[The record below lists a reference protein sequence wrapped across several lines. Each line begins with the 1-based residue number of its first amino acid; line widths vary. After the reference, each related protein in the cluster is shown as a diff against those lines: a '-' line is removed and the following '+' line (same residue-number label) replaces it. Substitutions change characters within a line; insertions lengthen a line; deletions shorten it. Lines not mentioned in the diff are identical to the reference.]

1 MNAILALALVL
12 VVMMFIVG
20 GKQGLANFFALA
32 ANALLMILVVILMA
46 SGFNPIIVAVIFG
59 LIILAATIFLST
71 NQLNVAGPAFVSAL
85 LIMTLLVGLILVVMT
100 LSQTAGFGPEDS
112 ERALKVSRC
121 ILGLVFPHI
130 LIATTLLG
138 TLGAI
143 AEAAIAVAAGMDEIK
158 DQASSAGIKQM
169 GHEII
174 GTALNTLFFGFFGGF
189 SSFLF
194 IWFASLRYPFSQVI
208 NNKIFVGELLQ
219 VLISVIAVILTVPM
233 TTWVVA
239 TRHAHRRKE

>member
-1 MNAILALALVL
+1 MNAILALALL
-12 VVMMFIVG
+12 LLVMMLLIG
-20 GKQGLANFFALA
+20 GKQGLANFFALTV
-32 ANALLMILVVILMA
+32 NALLMILVVILMA
-46 SGFNPIIVAVIFG
+46 SGFNPIILAVVFG
-59 LIILAATIFLST
+59 LIILASTIFLST
-71 NQLNVAGPAFVSAL
+71 SHVAVAGPAFVSAL
-85 LIMTLLVGLILVVMT
+85 LIMTLLVGLIILTMT

-112 ERALKVSRC
+112 ESLEGFSVYIGVS
-121 ILGLVFPHI
+121 FPHI

-158 DQASSAGIKQM
+158 DQASDAGIKQM

-189 SSFLF
+189 SSLF
-194 IWFASLRYPFSQVI
+194 IWFASLRYPFSQII

-219 VLISVIAVILTVPM
+219 ILISAIAVVLTVPM
-233 TTWVVA
+233 TTWVVT
-239 TRHAHRRKE
+239 TRHAHQKKK

>member
-85 LIMTLLVGLILVVMT
+85 LIMTLLVGVILVVMT

-112 ERALKVSRC
+112 ESLEGFSVYIGVS
-121 ILGLVFPHI
+121 FPHI

-189 SSFLF
+189 SSLF

-208 NNKIFVGELLQ
+208 NNKIFVVELLQ

>member
-112 ERALKVSRC
+112 ESLEGFSVYIVVS
-121 ILGLVFPHI
+121 FPQI

-189 SSFLF
+189 SSLF

>member
-112 ERALKVSRC
+112 ESLEGFSVYIGVS
-121 ILGLVFPHI
+121 FPHI

-174 GTALNTLFFGFFGGF
+174 GTALNTLFFGFFWWF
-189 SSFLF
+189 FLF
-194 IWFASLRYPFSQVI
+194 VYLVCFP
-208 NNKIFVGELLQ
+208 
-219 VLISVIAVILTVPM
+219 
-233 TTWVVA
+233 
-239 TRHAHRRKE
+239 

>member
-112 ERALKVSRC
+112 ESLEGFSVYIGVS
-121 ILGLVFPHI
+121 FPHI

-169 GHEII
+169 GH

-189 SSFLF
+189 SSLF

>member
-112 ERALKVSRC
+112 ESLEGFSVYIGVS
-121 ILGLVFPHI
+121 FPHI

-174 GTALNTLFFGFFGGF
+174 GTALHAVLRFFWWF
-189 SSFLF
+189 FLF
-194 IWFASLRYPFSQVI
+194 VYLVCFP
-208 NNKIFVGELLQ
+208 
-219 VLISVIAVILTVPM
+219 
-233 TTWVVA
+233 
-239 TRHAHRRKE
+239 

>member
-85 LIMTLLVGLILVVMT
+85 LIMMLLVGLILVVMT

-112 ERALKVSRC
+112 ESLEGFSVYIGVS
-121 ILGLVFPHI
+121 FPHI

-158 DQASSAGIKQM
+158 DQASSAGIRQM

-189 SSFLF
+189 SSLF

>member
-112 ERALKVSRC
+112 ESLEGFSVYIGVS
-121 ILGLVFPHI
+121 FPHI

-189 SSFLF
+189 SSLK
-194 IWFASLRYPFSQVI
+194 IGRASCRERVFR
-208 NNKIFVGELLQ
+208 
-219 VLISVIAVILTVPM
+219 AV
-233 TTWVVA
+233 
-239 TRHAHRRKE
+239 

>member
-1 MNAILALALVL
+1 MNAILALALL
-12 VVMMFIVG
+12 LLVMMLLIG
-20 GKQGLANFFALA
+20 GKQGLANFFALTV
-32 ANALLMILVVILMA
+32 NALLMILVVILMA
-46 SGFNPIIVAVIFG
+46 SGFNPIILAVVFG
-59 LIILAATIFLST
+59 LIILASTIFLST
-71 NQLNVAGPAFVSAL
+71 SHVAVAGPAFVSAL
-85 LIMTLLVGLILVVMT
+85 LIMTLLVGLIILTMT
-100 LSQTAGFGPEDS
+100 LSQTAGPEDS
-112 ERALKVSRC
+112 ESLEGFSVYIGVS
-121 ILGLVFPHI
+121 FPHI

-158 DQASSAGIKQM
+158 DQASDAGIKQM

-189 SSFLF
+189 SSLF
-194 IWFASLRYPFSQVI
+194 IWFASLRYPFSQII

-219 VLISVIAVILTVPM
+219 VLISVIAVVLTVPM
-233 TTWVVA
+233 TTWVVT

>member
-1 MNAILALALVL
+1 MNAFPALVFL
-12 VVMMFIVG
+12 FLVMMFIVG

-112 ERALKVSRC
+112 ESLEGFSVYIGVS
-121 ILGLVFPHI
+121 FPHI

-189 SSFLF
+189 SSLF

>member
-112 ERALKVSRC
+112 ESLEGFSVYIGVS
-121 ILGLVFPHI
+121 FPHI

-189 SSFLF
+189 SSLF
-194 IWFASLRYPFSQVI
+194 IWFAC
-208 NNKIFVGELLQ
+208 LLYT
-219 VLISVIAVILTVPM
+219 SDA
-233 TTWVVA
+233 A
-239 TRHAHRRKE
+239 DD

>member
-112 ERALKVSRC
+112 ESLEGFSVY
-121 ILGLVFPHI
+121 
-130 LIATTLLG
+130 
-138 TLGAI
+138 
-143 AEAAIAVAAGMDEIK
+143 IAVAAGMDEIK

-189 SSFLF
+189 SSLF

>member
-32 ANALLMILVVILMA
+32 ANALLMISVVILMA

-112 ERALKVSRC
+112 ESLEGFSVYIGVS
-121 ILGLVFPHI
+121 FPHI

-158 DQASSAGIKQM
+158 DQASSAGIRQM

-189 SSFLF
+189 SSLF

>member
-112 ERALKVSRC
+112 ESLEGFSVYIGVS
-121 ILGLVFPHI
+121 FPHI

-189 SSFLF
+189 SSL
-194 IWFASLRYPFSQVI
+194 
-208 NNKIFVGELLQ
+208 
-219 VLISVIAVILTVPM
+219 
-233 TTWVVA
+233 
-239 TRHAHRRKE
+239 

>member
-71 NQLNVAGPAFVSAL
+71 NQLNVAGPAFVYAL

-112 ERALKVSRC
+112 ESLEGFSVYIGVS
-121 ILGLVFPHI
+121 FPHI

-158 DQASSAGIKQM
+158 DQASSAGIRQM

-189 SSFLF
+189 SSLF

>member
-71 NQLNVAGPAFVSAL
+71 NQLNVAWPAFVSAL
-85 LIMTLLVGLILVVMT
+85 LIMMLLVGLILVVMT

-112 ERALKVSRC
+112 ESLEGFSVYIGVS
-121 ILGLVFPHI
+121 FPHI

-189 SSFLF
+189 SSLF